1 MTQVFWAVYIAALGL
16 GVATIVHGVVVKD
29 VEQVLGGAALFAL
42 SGFIAYGI
50 DTLAEQ
56 A

>member
-1 MTQVFWAVYIAALGL
+1 MIQVFWAAYIAALGL
-16 GVATIVHGVVVKD
+16 GVDTVIRGVVVND
-29 VEQVLGGAALFAL
+29 VEQVVGGAALFAL

-56 A
+56 V